1 MIKEI
6 VKLLEELSLERKTG
20 DPVRDL
26 YSVKMDLDME
36 IGKRMKEIRSEGKD

>member
-1 MIKEI
+1 MLKEI
-6 VKLLEELSLERKTG
+6 VKLLEEISKERKTG

-36 IGKRMKEIRSEGKD
+36 IGNRMKELRKEVN